1 MCEMTSDP
9 PLVSFVVPLY
19 FTGDGI
25 VKLLDAFRTLNIP
38 GGYELVLVNDGST
51 DNTAARVREVMP
63 TMPVPVTF
71 VDMARNFGEHA
82 AVLEGFRHTRG
93 KYIINLDDDLQNPVS
108 EALKLLDHIQKTG
121 ADVVYAYY
129 EEKQHHWFRNLG
141 SWLTSFVATVLLDKP
156 RDLYLCSFRAHS
168 RALIDRVIRYTGPYP
183 YIDGLI
189 LGATNRIEKLLVL
202 HEAREDGQSGYT
214 LRRLVRLWAN
224 MFFNFSIMPLRIANL
239 LGAVLCVF
247 GLAVLVE
254 VVVEKLIYGVSQG
267 GWTSIMAAISIFSGS
282 QLLILGVIG
291 EYVGRTYMTL
301 SGKPQSLVRDVTVHS
316 VSSPLLA
323 QEKINS

>member
-1 MCEMTSDP
+1 MADLSSPT

-19 FTGDGI
+19 FTGGDGV
-25 VKLLDAFRTLNIP
+25 VKLLDAFRLLPIQ
-38 GGYELVLVNDGST
+38 GGYEVVLVNDGST
-51 DNTAARVREVMP
+51 DGTAARVREIMP
-63 TMPVPVTF
+63 TMPVPVVF

-82 AVLEGFRHTRG
+82 AVLEGFRHARG
-93 KYIINLDDDLQNPVS
+93 KYVINLDDDLQNPVS

-141 SWLTSFVATVLLDKP
+141 SALTGRIATLLLDKP

-168 RALIDRVIRYTGPYP
+168 RALIDRLTRYTGPYP

-189 LGATNRIEKLLVL
+189 LGATNRIERLLVR

-214 LRRLVRLWAN
+214 LRRLLRLWAN
-224 MFFNFSIMPLRIANL
+224 MFFNFSIMPLRVANL
-239 LGAVLCVF
+239 LGTILCLFGILTLIAVL
-247 GLAVLVE
+247 L
-254 VVVEKLIYGVSQG
+254 EKLLWGVSQG
-267 GWTSIMAAISIFSGS
+267 GWTSIMATISIFSGS
-282 QLLILGVIG
+282 QLVILGVIG

-301 SGKPQSLVRDVTVHS
+301 SGKPQSLVREVLSHTVSTPLVADAKS
-316 VSSPLLA
+316 V
-323 QEKINS
+323 

>member
-1 MCEMTSDP
+1 MDDMSSHA

-19 FTGDGI
+19 FTGPEGV
-25 VKLLDAFRTLNIP
+25 VKLLDAFRTLP
-38 GGYELVLVNDGST
+38 LQGGYELVLVNDGST
-51 DNTAARVREVMP
+51 DGTTAKVREVMP
-63 TMPVPVTF
+63 TMPIPVIL

-93 KYIINLDDDLQNPVS
+93 KYVINLDDDLQNPVS
-108 EALKLLDHIQKTG
+108 EAIKLLEHLRKTD

-129 EEKQHHWFRNLG
+129 DEKQHHWFRNMG
-141 SWLTSFVATVLLDKP
+141 SWLTSAVATVLLDKP

-168 RALIDRVIRYTGPYP
+168 RALIDRIIRYTGPYP

-189 LGATNRIEKLLVL
+189 LGATNRIERLLVR

-214 LRRLVRLWAN
+214 LRRLLRLWAN
-224 MFFNFSIMPLRIANL
+224 MFFNFSIMPLRVANL
-239 LGAVLCVF
+239 IGALLCVF
-247 GLAVLVE
+247 GLILLVWVLF
-254 VVVEKLIYGVSQG
+254 EKLVLGLSQS

-282 QLLILGVIG
+282 QLVILGVIG

-301 SGKPQSLVRDVTVHS
+301 SGKPQSLVREVVEHS
-316 VSSPLLA
+316 VSTPLIA
-323 QEKINS
+323 ETTSA